1 MGNCIYFCDKHRGLT
16 YKNSEHIISS
26 AIGGRRT
33 LPKGYVSNQANNFLS
48 KYELACM
55 RYSPLFIER
64 AKLGPGK
71 RGSFN
76 INKIDD
82 PDILALEPIKRN
94 SSQYTCPLGFLFLD
108 KAYIIPQFIVIF
120 DNNLQDY
127 NVVYLKIDC
136 PNFTN
141 VAGCDWNSQ
150 IQKLLLSDKKNYKK
164 VPIPYDTKQYFSCIG
179 YYKKKWFFCSTLP
192 NASIDKTL
200 HQILQREPLS
210 QLMEEHLGFSLS
222 TPTFRYLREFQL
234 ENFAVTFLHA
244 KNCFNALAFFK
255 GNEFVRQ
262 KMFDQ
267 FRECIL
273 TNSKW
278 ENVLIPTKDIPPHI
292 VQWLIKNACKHEHIV
307 VLYVH
312 ISDIMAFSILY
323 GKAWGLFRLGTG
335 YLGVPF
341 SSALVCDFETGKETI
356 VDKILL

>member
-16 YKNSEHIISS
+16 YGNTEHIISS

-33 LPKGYVSNQANNFLS
+33 LPKGYVSDQANNFLS
-48 KYELACM
+48 KYELACT

-71 RGSFN
+71 RGSFK

-82 PDILALEPIKRN
+82 PDILSLEPTKKN
-94 SSQYTCPLGFLFLD
+94 SSNYTCPLGFLFLD
-108 KAYIIPQFIVIF
+108 KVYIIPQLVIMF
-120 DNNLQDY
+120 DNNLQDF
-127 NVVYLKIDC
+127 NVVYLKGNYPNISNMADIDW
-136 PNFTN
+136 
-141 VAGCDWNSQ
+141 DSQ
-150 IQKLLLSDKKNYKK
+150 LHNLLSSDKKNCKE
-164 VPIPYDTKQYFSCIG
+164 VPVLYDTKQLFSCIG
-179 YYKKKWFFCSTLP
+179 YYKKKWFFCSTFP
-192 NASIDKTL
+192 DASIDEIL
-200 HQILQREPLS
+200 QQILHKKPLLQGS
-210 QLMEEHLGFSLS
+210 EKHLGFSLS
-222 TPTFRYLREFQL
+222 TPAFRYLREFQL
-234 ENFAVTFLHA
+234 DNFAVTFLHA

-278 ENVLIPTKDIPPHI
+278 ENVLVSTKCMPPYI
-292 VQWLIKNACKHEHIV
+292 IQWLLKNISKREHIV

-312 ISDIMAFSILY
+312 VSDIMAFSVLY

-335 YLGVPF
+335 YLGTPF
-341 SSALVCDFETGKETI
+341 ANAIVCDFEAGKEKFI
-356 VDKILL
+356 DNILM